1 MAMRCDTRFLF
12 INRIHRHY
20 SWKIKFKTKIKKFK
34 SLNGLKIVGGYNW
47 DMQSVKK
54 KLLKLGMHSFKTL
67 FKFYLRISLLIRGGA
82 QIITLELLFLP
93 SPQIFS
99 VTTLSSYFL

>member
-1 MAMRCDTRFLF
+1 MRCDTRFLF

-54 KLLKLGMHSFKTL
+54 TFKAWNAQFQNLIQIL
-67 FKFYLRISLLIRGGA
+67 FEDKFINQRGCSDNY
-82 QIITLELLFLP
+82 T
-93 SPQIFS
+93 
-99 VTTLSSYFL
+99 